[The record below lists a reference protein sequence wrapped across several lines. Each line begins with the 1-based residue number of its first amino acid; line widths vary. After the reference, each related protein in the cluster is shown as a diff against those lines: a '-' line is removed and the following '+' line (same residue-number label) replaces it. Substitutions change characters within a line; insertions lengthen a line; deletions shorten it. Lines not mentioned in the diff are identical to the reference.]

1 MRFFFTDWL
10 PGPGSGG
17 AAAFGWRKKWLTDSY
32 NFLYWKKLKGEAMK
46 QIHKINRKG
55 KRASF
60 KAKGVLLKFKK
71 VKSGFSAPR
80 VTWQKFEKY
89 VTKHQREA

>member
-1 MRFFFTDWL
+1 
-10 PGPGSGG
+10 
-17 AAAFGWRKKWLTDSY
+17 
-32 NFLYWKKLKGEAMK
+32 MK

-71 VKSGFSAPR
+71 VKSGFSAPKK
-80 VTWQKFEKY
+80 TWQKFEKY
-89 VTKHQREA
+89 VTKYQREA

>member
-1 MRFFFTDWL
+1 
-10 PGPGSGG
+10 
-17 AAAFGWRKKWLTDSY
+17 LTDSY
-32 NFLYWKKLKGEAMK
+32 KILYWKKLKGEAMK

-60 KAKGVLLKFKK
+60 KPKGVLLKFKK

-89 VTKHQREA
+89 VTKHQKEA